1 MAIIGTQWGTCGW
14 NIWGMEWR
22 SLFASECICRKCVYH
37 TLKIMK
43 HLWQEVVKT
52 ALIGTERQGLK
63 AIPSDHKLGEIL
75 SCLDSSDKEG
85 SLLSA
90 AGAFAL
96 YQRAGKISLDK
107 QPKENRSESEEL
119 LDCSLLSRQHLALIL
134 SGNAQLLPEWL
145 TVAAAAKRRVPSQCL
160 PHLLTLGQ
168 KQSNLRALILPV
180 LGKRGYWLAKHN
192 QDWNYVNREITV
204 KAWQTGSKE
213 VRRSLLQRLR
223 EQDADIAREQLQ
235 KAWKKESGDERAS
248 LLAAL
253 EINLSMNDEPFL
265 EAALDDKRKQVRDVA
280 AKLLSLL
287 PKSRLCQ
294 RMIERVHPLI
304 IFNHNSVQVTLP
316 STCDGSAAA
325 KGDRPMIRD
334 GIDQSRYSSALG
346 EKASLLLQML
356 CCVPPSFWC
365 HNWGKTPQQL
375 LQVVDGSEWEKMLL
389 EAWATAALKSQD
401 SVCAEVLLPNASKF
415 YHSYLGNGEELVV
428 GLLKLLGQD
437 KADALILQ
445 ILLQNQGKLLN
456 LNHPA
461 YTLLKHYQ
469 TPWSGKVSQ
478 FVLLSIRKYIEVN
491 KQHYEWGM
499 RSLFQSFAL
508 YMEPSLLEAA
518 GELCAV
524 VEEGSFWQ
532 DFVNEFLA
540 TLLFRFEMIQELRGE

>member
-1 MAIIGTQWGTCGW
+1 
-14 NIWGMEWR
+14 
-22 SLFASECICRKCVYH
+22 
-37 TLKIMK
+37 MK

-52 ALIGTERQGLK
+52 ALIGTERKALK
-63 AIPSDHKLGEIL
+63 AIPPDRNLGEIL
-75 SCLDSSDKEG
+75 SCLDSSDKES

-90 AGAFAL
+90 AGAIAL
-96 YQRAGKISLDK
+96 YQRAGKISFDQ
-107 QPKENRSESEEL
+107 QPLQNRSEAEEL
-119 LDCSLLSRQHLALIL
+119 LDCSLISRQHLALIL

-145 TVAAAAKRRVPSQCL
+145 TVAAAAKKRVPSEYL
-160 PHLLTLGQ
+160 PHLLRLGE
-168 KQSNLRALILPV
+168 KQSNLRAFILPV
-180 LGKRGYWLAKHN
+180 LGKRGYWLGKHN
-192 QDWNYVNREITV
+192 PDWNYVNSEITD

-213 VRRSLLQRLR
+213 VRRLLLQRLR
-223 EQDADIAREQLQ
+223 EQDAHIAREQLQ

-253 EINLSMNDEPFL
+253 EINLGMNDEPFL

-316 STCDGSAAA
+316 FECD
-325 KGDRPMIRD
+325 RQMIRD

-356 CCVPPSFWC
+356 CCVPPSFWR

-389 EAWATAALKSQD
+389 EAWAIGALKSQD
-401 SVCAEVLLPNASKF
+401 SVFAEVLLPNASKF

-428 GLLKLLGQD
+428 GLLKVLGQN

-445 ILLQNQGKLLN
+445 TLLQNQGKLLSV
-456 LNHPA
+456 NHPA

-469 TPWSGKVSQ
+469 TPWSENVSQ
-478 FVLLSIRKYIEVN
+478 LVVLNIRKYIEAD
-491 KQHYEWGM
+491 KQCQWGM

-508 YMEPSLLEAA
+508 YMEPSVEGVAELL
-518 GELCAV
+518 AV

-540 TLLFRFEMIQELRGE
+540 RLLFRFEMIQELGQ

>member
-1 MAIIGTQWGTCGW
+1 
-14 NIWGMEWR
+14 
-22 SLFASECICRKCVYH
+22 
-37 TLKIMK
+37 MK

-63 AIPSDHKLGEIL
+63 AILPDNKLSEIL

-85 SLLSA
+85 NLLSA

-96 YQRAGKISLDK
+96 YQRAGKISFDQ
-107 QPKENRSESEEL
+107 QPLQNRSEEEEL

-145 TVAAAAKRRVPSQCL
+145 TVAAAAKRRVPSQYL
-160 PHLLTLGQ
+160 PQLLTLGQ
-168 KQSNLRALILPV
+168 KQSNLRVFILPV
-180 LGKRGYWLAKHN
+180 LGKRGYWLAKQN
-192 QDWNYVNREITV
+192 PDWNYVNSEITD
-204 KAWQTGSKE
+204 KAWQIGSKE
-213 VRRSLLQRLR
+213 ARRSLLQRLR
-223 EQDADIAREQLQ
+223 EQNPEQAREKLQ
-235 KAWKKESGDERAS
+235 KTWKKESGDERAS

-265 EAALDDKRKQVRDVA
+265 EAALDDKRKQVRDIA

-304 IFNHNSVQVTLP
+304 IFNHNSVQVSLP
-316 STCDGSAAA
+316 VLCD
-325 KGDRPMIRD
+325 RQMIRD

-365 HNWGKTPQQL
+365 NNWGKMPQQL
-375 LQVVDGSEWEKMLL
+375 LQVVDGNEWEKMLL
-389 EAWATAALKSQD
+389 EAWATGALKSQD
-401 SVCAEVLLPNASKF
+401 SLCAEVLLPNASKF

-428 GLLKLLGQD
+428 GLLKLLGQN

-445 ILLQNQGKLLN
+445 ILLENQGKLLSV
-456 LNHPA
+456 NHPA

-469 TPWSGKVSQ
+469 MPWSEKVSQ
-478 FVLLSIRKYIEVN
+478 LVLLSVGKYIEAD
-491 KQHYEWGM
+491 KHCQWGM
-499 RSLFQSFAL
+499 RSLFQRFAL
-508 YMEPSLLEAA
+508 YMEPSVMEAA
-518 GELCAV
+518 GELLAV

-532 DFVNEFLA
+532 GFVNEFLA
-540 TLLFRFEMIQELRGE
+540 MLLFRFEMIQELRGE

>member
-1 MAIIGTQWGTCGW
+1 
-14 NIWGMEWR
+14 
-22 SLFASECICRKCVYH
+22 
-37 TLKIMK
+37 MK
-43 HLWQEVVKT
+43 QLWQEVVKI
-52 ALIGTERQGLK
+52 ALIGTERQALK
-63 AIPSDHKLGEIL
+63 AIPSDNNLGEIL

-96 YQRAGKISLDK
+96 YQRAGKISFEQPPK
-107 QPKENRSESEEL
+107 QNRSEEEL
-119 LDCSLLSRQHLALIL
+119 LDCSLVSRQHLALIL
-134 SGNAQLLPEWL
+134 TKNAQLLPEWL
-145 TVAAAAKRRVPSQCL
+145 TVAAAAKRRVPSQYL

-192 QDWNYVNREITV
+192 PDWNYVNSEITG
-204 KAWQTGSKE
+204 KTWETGSKE
-213 VRRSLLQRLR
+213 VRRSLLERLR
-223 EQDADIAREQLQ
+223 EQDAHTAREQLQ
-235 KAWKKESGDERAS
+235 KTWKKESGEERAS

-253 EINLSMNDEPFL
+253 EINLSMKDEPFL
-265 EAALDDKRKQVRDVA
+265 EAALDDKRKHVRDVA

-294 RMIERVHPLI
+294 RMIERVSPLI

-316 STCDGSAAA
+316 SVCD
-325 KGDRPMIRD
+325 RETIRD

-356 CCVPPSFWC
+356 CCVPSSFWC

-401 SVCAEVLLPNASKF
+401 SVFAEVLLPNASKF

-437 KADALILQ
+437 KVDALI
-445 ILLQNQGKLLN
+445 LQNQGKLLSV
-456 LNHPA
+456 NHPA

-469 TPWSGKVSQ
+469 MPWSGKVSQ
-478 FVLLSIRKYIEVN
+478 LVLLSIGKYIEAD
-491 KQHYEWGM
+491 KQCQWGM

-508 YMEPSLLEAA
+508 YMEPSVMEAA
-518 GELCAV
+518 GELLV
-524 VEEGSFWQ
+524 VVQEGSFWQ
-532 DFVNEFLA
+532 DFVNDFLA
-540 TLLFRFEMIQELRGE
+540 RLLLRFEMIQELRGE

>member
-1 MAIIGTQWGTCGW
+1 
-14 NIWGMEWR
+14 
-22 SLFASECICRKCVYH
+22 
-37 TLKIMK
+37 MK

-52 ALIGTERQGLK
+52 ALIGTERKALK
-63 AIPSDHKLGEIL
+63 AIPPDHKLGEIL
-75 SCLDSSDKEG
+75 SCLDSSDKES

-90 AGAFAL
+90 AGAIAL
-96 YQRAGKISLDK
+96 YQRAGKIYFDN
-107 QPKENRSESEEL
+107 QPLQNRSEEEEL
-119 LDCSLLSRQHLALIL
+119 LDCSLVSRQHLALIL

-145 TVAAAAKRRVPSQCL
+145 TVAAAAKIRVPSQYL

-168 KQSNLRALILPV
+168 KQSNLRAFILPV
-180 LGKRGYWLAKHN
+180 LGKRGYWLAKQN
-192 QDWNYVNREITV
+192 PDWNYVSREVTDKV
-204 KAWQTGSKE
+204 WQTGSKDA
-213 VRRSLLQRLR
+213 RRSLLQRLR
-223 EQDADIAREQLQ
+223 EQDAHIAREQLQ

-280 AKLLSLL
+280 AKLLSKL

-294 RMIERVHPLI
+294 RMIERIRPLI

-316 STCDGSAAA
+316 FECDAEAAA
-325 KGDRPMIRD
+325 KGDRQMIRD

-389 EAWATAALKSQD
+389 EAWATGALKSQD
-401 SVCAEVLLPNASKF
+401 SLFAEVLLPNASKF

-428 GLLKLLGQD
+428 GLLKLLGQN

-445 ILLQNQGKLLN
+445 TLLHNQSKLLN
-456 LNHPA
+456 FNHPA
-461 YTLLKHYQ
+461 YILLKHYQ
-469 TPWSGKVSQ
+469 MPWSEQVSQ
-478 FVLLSIRKYIEVN
+478 LVLLSIRKYIEGD
-491 KQHYEWGM
+491 KQCQWGM

-508 YMEPSLLEAA
+508 YMEPSVMEAA
-518 GELCAV
+518 GELLAV

-540 TLLFRFEMIQELRGE
+540 RLLFRFEMIQELRGE

>member
-1 MAIIGTQWGTCGW
+1 M
-14 NIWGMEWR
+14 NF
-22 SLFASECICRKCVYH
+22 S
-37 TLKIMK
+37 
-43 HLWQEVVKT
+43 LWQEVVKT
-52 ALIGTERQGLK
+52 ALIGTER
-63 AIPSDHKLGEIL
+63 HTWKLNVPNHQLSEIL
-75 SCLDSSDKEG
+75 SHLDSSDKEG

-96 YQRAGKISLDK
+96 YQRAGKISFDK
-107 QPKENRSESEEL
+107 PPKQNKSESEEL
-119 LDCSLLSRQHLALIL
+119 LDCSLVSRQHLALIL
-134 SGNAQLLPEWL
+134 SGNAKLLPEWL
-145 TVAAAAKRRVPSQCL
+145 TLAAAAKRRVPSEYL

-168 KQSNLRALILPV
+168 KQSNLRAFILPV

-192 QDWNYVNREITV
+192 PDWNYVNREITD

-213 VRRSLLQRLR
+213 ARRLLLQRLR
-223 EQDADIAREQLQ
+223 EQNPEQAREQLQ
-235 KAWKKESGDERAS
+235 KAWKKESGEERAS

-265 EAALDDKRKQVRDVA
+265 EAALDDKRKQVRDIA

-294 RMIERVHPLI
+294 RMIERVRPLI
-304 IFNHNSVQVTLP
+304 IFKHNLVQVTLP
-316 STCDGSAAA
+316 STCDAEAAA
-325 KGDRPMIRD
+325 KGDRQMIRD

-365 HNWGKTPQQL
+365 NNWGKTPQQL

-401 SVCAEVLLPNASKF
+401 SACAEVLLPNASKF

-445 ILLQNQGKLLN
+445 TLLQNQGKLLSV
-456 LNHPA
+456 NHPA

-469 TPWSGKVSQ
+469 MPWSGKVSQ
-478 FVLLSIRKYIEVN
+478 LVLSSIRKYVEAN
-491 KQHYEWGM
+491 KQWEGGM

-508 YMEPSLLEAA
+508 YMEPSVVEGA
-518 GELCAV
+518 GELLAV

-540 TLLFRFEMIQELRGE
+540 TLLFRLEMIQEFRGE